1 MKKLLK
7 YLKGYEKETVLGP
20 VFKLVEAVFE
30 LAVPIVVAGIID
42 GGIRQGEIGR
52 ASCRERVCLSV

>member
-20 VFKLVEAVFE
+20 LFKLVEAVFE
-30 LAVPIVVAGIID
+30 LAVPIVVAGI
-42 GGIRQGEIGR
+42 
-52 ASCRERVCLSV
+52 L